1 MTVLSEPMIAW
12 HSLRHAYPGGALLYF
27 DDFVLAPQHHLLVH
41 GPSGVGKSTLL
52 NLMAGLL
59 RPSDGQLRL
68 AGVELGQLKG
78 ADIDHWRG
86 SQLGLVSQR
95 LHLSPSLNVLEN
107 LRLPFL
113 AAGLPVD
120 KDRIG
125 LVMTSLGLE
134 GLAKRRA
141 AQLNQGQLQRV
152 ILARALLRG
161 PRILLAD
168 EPTANLDEEASE
180 RMIGLLCQAA
190 AEHQVTLVVTTHDA
204 RVVQRFQTLL
214 PVQLHRL
221 RNLGWLASGLTAGLS
236 SVLGGQPG

>member
-41 GPSGVGKSTLL
+41 GPSGAGKSTLL

-68 AGVELGQLKG
+68 AGVELGQLQG
-78 ADIDHWRG
+78 SAVDRWRG
-86 SQLGLVSQR
+86 SQMGLVSQR

-120 KDRIG
+120 KERIG

-141 AQLNQGQLQRV
+141 GQLNQGQLQRV

-190 AEHQVTLVVTTHDA
+190 AEHQVTLVVTSHDA
-204 RVVQRFQTLL
+204 RVVQRLQALL

-236 SVLGGQPG
+236 SVLGGQTG

>member
-12 HSLRHAYPGGALLYF
+12 HGLRHAYAGGALLYF
-27 DDFVLAPQHHLLVH
+27 DDFVLAPRHHLLVH
-41 GPSGVGKSTLL
+41 GPSGAGKTTLL
-52 NLMAGLL
+52 NMMAGLL

-68 AGVELGQLKG
+68 AGVELGRLHG
-78 ADIDHWRG
+78 ADVDRWRG
-86 SQLGLVSQR
+86 RELGLVSPR
-95 LHLSPSLNVLEN
+95 LHLSPALNVLEN

-113 AAGLPVD
+113 AAGLRVD

-161 PRILLAD
+161 PRVLIAD
-168 EPTANLDEEASE
+168 EPTANLDEEGGE

-204 RVVQRFQTLL
+204 RVVQRFQALL

-236 SVLGGQPG
+236 SVLGGMRE

>member
-27 DDFVLAPQHHLLVH
+27 DDFVLEPRHHLLVH

-68 AGVELGQLKG
+68 AGVELGQLQG
-78 ADIDHWRG
+78 AAVDRWRG

-120 KDRIG
+120 KERIG
-125 LVMTSLGLE
+125 LVVTSLGLE

-190 AEHQVTLVVTTHDA
+190 SEHHVTLVVTTHDA
-204 RVVQRFQTLL
+204 RVVQRFQALL

-236 SVLGGQPG
+236 TVLGGQPG

>member
-27 DDFVLAPQHHLLVH
+27 DDFVLAPRHHLLVH
-41 GPSGVGKSTLL
+41 GPSGAGKSTLL
-52 NLMAGLL
+52 NMMAGLL

-68 AGVELGQLKG
+68 AGVELAQLQG
-78 ADIDHWRG
+78 AAVDRWRG

-95 LHLSPSLNVLEN
+95 LHLCQPLNVLEN

-120 KDRIG
+120 KERIG

-134 GLAKRRA
+134 GLAKRRPS
-141 AQLNQGQLQRV
+141 QLNQGQLQRV

-190 AEHQVTLVVTTHDA
+190 TEHQVTLVVTTHDA

-236 SVLGGQPG
+236 SVLGGLQ

>member
-190 AEHQVTLVVTTHDA
+190 AEHKVTLVVTTHDA

>member
-1 MTVLSEPMIAW
+1 MIAW

-27 DDFVLAPQHHLLVH
+27 DDFVLAPRHHLLVH
-41 GPSGVGKSTLL
+41 GSSGAGKSTLL

-68 AGVELGQLKG
+68 AGVELGQLQG
-78 ADIDHWRG
+78 SAVDRWRG
-86 SQLGLVSQR
+86 SQLGLVSPR

-120 KDRIG
+120 KERIG
-125 LVMTSLGLE
+125 LVVTSLGLE

-141 AQLNQGQLQRV
+141 GQLNQGQLQRV

-161 PRILLAD
+161 PRLLLAD

-190 AEHQVTLVVTTHDA
+190 AEHHVTLVVTTHDA

-236 SVLGGQPG
+236 TVLGGQPG